1 MKTENIKSFWKPS
14 FIFLLISLFC
24 ASVFAEID
32 PNPDS
37 PVPVLLSSQT
47 DATRVLAV
55 SGNNTK
61 AKMPRSTENVFYP
74 GEGSVIT
81 LYVSNLTL
89 MPGEGANAFRV
100 YLGNQ
105 NGQIYEMQTLDIKA
119 VSRSIYALRVR
130 LYETANYRE
139 QPPANGDA
147 LIYLTWR
154 GLASNVLKIGLGS
167 TNGNIKIPELPKLVE
182 SNSETESANIV
193 GYLHSGDR
201 LRFMEQATFGAT
213 TVLDQRI
220 RRIGLRTWLAEQFE
234 AQYPS
239 VTNPYPNIP
248 LMPTTIPT
256 NCTEAAGGLCYR
268 THYTQIP
275 LQQWF
280 FKEAFYGNPQLRHR
294 VTWALSQVLVASG
307 VQIQQSSHM
316 ITYHKVL
323 SDNAFGNYRKLL
335 KDITLNPAM
344 GDYLDTVRSTKN
356 NPNENYPREILQ
368 LFSIGLFKLN
378 QDGTLIRDNQGNPI
392 PTYTQDDI
400 NNFSKVFTGWN
411 YCNQGCPNSSPGL
424 INYKDPLIMNGA
436 NHDTTEKTL
445 LNYPGAPNSTIPACI
460 DCNADQ
466 TKLYAEQSLEQTLD
480 NIYNHP
486 NVAPFISKLLIQ
498 QLVMSDPSPAYVER
512 ISAVFNQNR
521 TNPTQMKEVVKAILL
536 DVEARGNIKTAPRYG
551 KLREPVLMATT
562 LARHY
567 PATNFFVNGPSD
579 GMLSFYTARMGQNPF
594 YSPTVFNYYSPDYI
608 IPGTNILAPEF
619 ELMNTGLGINRI
631 NFVYTMVFNG
641 IQPNATDTLQGTSLV
656 LDEAVNIAAAD
667 PSGVQ
672 LMDYLNNK
680 MMHGTLTTTQRTAIL
695 NAVLTIPE
703 TGIVPRAKT
712 AIYLIAAS
720 SQYQVQ
726 R

>member
-1 MKTENIKSFWKPS
+1 MNKSLSKLS
-14 FIFLLISLFC
+14 LIFLLICLFC
-24 ASVFAEID
+24 ISVFAETD

-47 DATRVLAV
+47 DSSRVLAV
-55 SGNNTK
+55 SGDNVGT
-61 AKMPRSTENVFYP
+61 KMPRTSENIFYP
-74 GEGSVIT
+74 GEKSIIT
-81 LYVSNLTL
+81 LYVTNLTL
-89 MPGEGANAFRV
+89 MQNEGANAFRV
-100 YLGNQ
+100 FLGNQ
-105 NGQIYEMQTLDIKA
+105 NGQVYELQTLDIKPL
-119 VSRSIYALRVR
+119 SRTVFALRVK
-130 LYETANYRE
+130 LYETANYRD

-154 GLASNVLKIGLGS
+154 GLASNVLKIGFGS
-167 TNGNIKIPELPKLVE
+167 TEGNVKIPEMPKLAVE
-182 SNSETESANIV
+182 ENQTPNAVS
-193 GYLHSGDR
+193 YLHSGDR
-201 LRFMEQATFGAT
+201 IRFMEQATFGPT
-213 TVLDQRI
+213 TALDTRI

-234 AQYPS
+234 A
-239 VTNPYPNIP
+239 PYPTYIYPNFP
-248 LMPTTIPT
+248 LMPTNIPA
-256 NCTEAAGGLCYR
+256 NCTEIAAPVCYR

-280 FKEAFYGNPQLRHR
+280 FREAFYGNAQLRHR
-294 VTWALSQVLVASG
+294 VAWALSQVLVTSG

-316 ITYHKVL
+316 IAYHQIL
-323 SDNAFGNYRKLL
+323 SQNAFGNYRKLL

-368 LFSIGLFKLN
+368 LFSVGLFKLN
-378 QDGTLIRDNQGNPI
+378 LDGTVIRDGQGNPV
-392 PTYTQDDI
+392 PTYSQEDI
-400 NNFSKVFTGWN
+400 NNFSKIFTGWN
-411 YCNQGCPNSSPGL
+411 YCNIGCTNSSPGL
-424 INYKDPLIMNGA
+424 VNYKDPLVIVPA

-445 LNYPGAPNSTIPACI
+445 LSYPGAPNSTIQACTG
-460 DCNADQ
+460 CNTEQ
-466 TKLYAEQSLEQTLD
+466 TRIYAEQSLDNALD

-512 ISAVFNQNR
+512 IATIFNQNK
-521 TNPTQMKEVVKAILL
+521 TNPSQLKEVVKAILL

-567 PATNFFVNGPSD
+567 PATNFFLNGQSD

-594 YSPTVFNYYSPDYI
+594 YSPTVFNYYTPDYI

-631 NFVYTMVFNG
+631 NFVYTLIFNG
-641 IQPNATDTLQGTSLV
+641 IQPNATDTISGTTLI

-667 PSGVQ
+667 PSGNQ
-672 LMDYLNNK
+672 LLDYLNNK
-680 MMHGTLTTTQRTAIL
+680 MMHGTMTQTQRNAIL
-695 NAVLTIPE
+695 NAVLVIPAAS
-703 TGIVPRAKT
+703 IVPRAKT

-720 SQYQVQ
+720 SQYQIQ

>member
-1 MKTENIKSFWKPS
+1 MNKSLSKLS
-14 FIFLLISLFC
+14 LIFLLICLFC
-24 ASVFAEID
+24 ISVFAETD

-47 DATRVLAV
+47 DSSRVLAV
-55 SGNNTK
+55 SGDNVGT
-61 AKMPRSTENVFYP
+61 KMPRTSENIFYP
-74 GEGSVIT
+74 GEKSIIT
-81 LYVSNLTL
+81 LYVTNLTL
-89 MPGEGANAFRV
+89 LQNEGANAFRV
-100 YLGNQ
+100 FLGNQ
-105 NGQIYEMQTLDIKA
+105 NGQVYELQTLDIKPL
-119 VSRSIYALRVR
+119 SRTVFALRVK
-130 LYETANYRE
+130 LYETANYRD

-154 GLASNVLKIGLGS
+154 GLASNVLKIGFGS
-167 TNGNIKIPELPKLVE
+167 TEGNVKIPEMPKLAIEENQTPNAV
-182 SNSETESANIV
+182 S
-193 GYLHSGDR
+193 YLHSGDR
-201 LRFMEQATFGAT
+201 IRFMEQATFGPT
-213 TVLDQRI
+213 TALDTRI

-234 AQYPS
+234 A
-239 VTNPYPNIP
+239 PYPTYIYPNLP
-248 LMPTTIPT
+248 LMPTNIPA
-256 NCTEAAGGLCYR
+256 NCTEIAAPVCYR

-280 FKEAFYGNPQLRHR
+280 FREAFYGNAQLRHR
-294 VTWALSQVLVASG
+294 VAWALSQVLVTSG

-316 ITYHKVL
+316 IAYHQIL
-323 SDNAFGNYRKLL
+323 SQNAFGNYRKLL

-368 LFSIGLFKLN
+368 LFSVGLFKLN
-378 QDGTLIRDNQGNPI
+378 LDGTVIRDGQGNPV
-392 PTYTQDDI
+392 PTYSQEDI
-400 NNFSKVFTGWN
+400 NNFSKIFTGWN
-411 YCNQGCPNSSPGL
+411 YCNIGCTNSSPGL
-424 INYKDPLIMNGA
+424 VNYKDPLVIVPA

-445 LNYPGAPNSTIPACI
+445 LSYPGAPNSTIQACTG
-460 DCNADQ
+460 CNTEQ
-466 TKLYAEQSLEQTLD
+466 TRIYAEQSLDNALD

-512 ISAVFNQNR
+512 IATIFNQNK
-521 TNPTQMKEVVKAILL
+521 TNPSQLKEVVKAILL

-567 PATNFFVNGPSD
+567 PATNFFLNGQSD

-594 YSPTVFNYYSPDYI
+594 YSPTVFNYYTPDYI

-631 NFVYTMVFNG
+631 NFVYTLIFNG
-641 IQPNATDTLQGTSLV
+641 IQPNATDTISGTTLI

-667 PSGVQ
+667 PSGNQ
-672 LMDYLNNK
+672 LLDYLNNK
-680 MMHGTLTTTQRTAIL
+680 MMHGTMTQTQRNAIL
-695 NAVLTIPE
+695 NAVLVIPAAS
-703 TGIVPRAKT
+703 IVPRAKT

-720 SQYQVQ
+720 SQYQIQ

>member
-1 MKTENIKSFWKPS
+1 MAI
-14 FIFLLISLFC
+14 
-24 ASVFAEID
+24 FAETD

-47 DATRVLAV
+47 DSTRVLAV
-55 SGNNTK
+55 SGDNVGT
-61 AKMPRSTENVFYP
+61 KMPRTSENIFYP
-74 GEGSVIT
+74 GEKSVIT
-81 LYVSNLTL
+81 LYVTNLAL
-89 MPGEGANAFRV
+89 MQNEGANAFRV
-100 YLGNQ
+100 FLGNQ
-105 NGQIYEMQTLDIKA
+105 NGQVYELQTLDIKPL
-119 VSRSIYALRVR
+119 SRTVYALRVK
-130 LYETANYRE
+130 LYETANYRD

-154 GLASNVLKIGLGS
+154 GLASNILKIGFGS
-167 TNGNIKIPELPKLVE
+167 MEGNVKIPEMPKL
-182 SNSETESANIV
+182 ANEDEAPNAV
-193 GYLHSGDR
+193 SYLHSGDR
-201 LRFMEQATFGAT
+201 IRFMEQATFGPT
-213 TVLDQRI
+213 TPLDTRI

-234 AQYPS
+234 APYP
-239 VTNPYPNIP
+239 TLAYPNIP
-248 LMPTTIPT
+248 LMPTNIPA
-256 NCTEAAGGLCYR
+256 NCTEIAAPVCFR

-280 FKEAFYGNPQLRHR
+280 FKEAFYGNAQLRHR
-294 VTWALSQVLVASG
+294 VSWALSQVLVTSG

-316 ITYHKVL
+316 IAYHKIL
-323 SDNAFGNYRKLL
+323 SENAFGNYRKLL
-335 KDITLNPAM
+335 KDITVNPAM

-368 LFSIGLFKLN
+368 LFSVGLFKLN
-378 QDGTLIRDNQGNPI
+378 LDGTLIRDNQGNPI
-392 PTYTQDDI
+392 PTYSQEDI

-411 YCNQGCPNSSPGL
+411 YCNSGCTNSLPGL
-424 INYKDPLIMNGA
+424 VNYKDPLVIVPA

-445 LNYPGAPNSTIPACI
+445 LSYPGAPNSTIQACT
-460 DCNADQ
+460 DCNTDQ
-466 TKLYAEQSLEQTLD
+466 TRIYAEQSLNNALD

-512 ISAVFNQNR
+512 IATIFNQNK
-521 TNPTQMKEVVKAILL
+521 TNPSQLKEVVKAILL

-551 KLREPVLMATT
+551 KLREPVMMATT

-567 PATNFFVNGPSD
+567 PATNFFLNGQSD

-594 YSPTVFNYYSPDYI
+594 YSPTVFNYYTPDYI

-631 NFVYTMVFNG
+631 NFVYTMIFNG
-641 IQPNATDTLQGTSLV
+641 IQPNATDTLQGTTLI
-656 LDEAVNIAAAD
+656 LDEAINIAAAD
-667 PSGVQ
+667 PSGNQ
-672 LMDYLNNK
+672 LLDYLNNK
-680 MMHGTLTTTQRTAIL
+680 MMHGTMTQTHRNAIL
-695 NAVLTIPE
+695 NAVLVIPAAS
-703 TGIVPRAKT
+703 IVPRAKT

-720 SQYQVQ
+720 SQYQIQ